1 MFCAHKVLIKVTLFL
16 SCNLFNNNYRLNY
29 LPMVVNLT
37 AKVNGVRELVNGW
50 RYEIYDLV
58 IVWHICFLQHWMNLC
73 TCGTAVP
80 NIVDP

>member
-1 MFCAHKVLIKVTLFL
+1 MKVTLFL

-58 IVWHICFLQHWMNLC
+58 SVAHMFSAALDESVHLWHCC
-73 TCGTAVP
+73 T
-80 NIVDP
+80 